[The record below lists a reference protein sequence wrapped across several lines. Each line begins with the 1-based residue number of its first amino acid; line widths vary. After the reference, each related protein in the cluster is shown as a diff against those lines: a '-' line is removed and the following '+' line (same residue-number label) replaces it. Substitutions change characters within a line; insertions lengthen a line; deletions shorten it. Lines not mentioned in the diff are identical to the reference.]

1 VSSENKIIGAK
12 IHLTECDRG
21 GLHVTGIEPI
31 REDAIVYSAPG
42 ADAVLTSS
50 PSVGWSRA
58 YASNWERNFGG
69 VN

>member
-1 VSSENKIIGAK
+1 VSDKNKIIGVK
-12 IHLTECDRG
+12 VTLTECDRG
-21 GLHVTGIEPI
+21 GLHVTDVEPI
-31 REDAIVYSAPG
+31 REDTVVYSAPD
-42 ADAVLTSS
+42 ADAVLTS